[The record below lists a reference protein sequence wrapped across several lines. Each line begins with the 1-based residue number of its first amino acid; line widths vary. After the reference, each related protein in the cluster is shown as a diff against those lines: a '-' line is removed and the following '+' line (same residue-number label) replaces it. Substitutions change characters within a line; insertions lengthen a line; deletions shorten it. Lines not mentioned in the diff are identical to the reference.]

1 MNALV
6 IITQKKLQ
14 IQSQIKQGFY
24 VFQTHVLKQNGGIT
38 QKKDAVTVLLDVK
51 IVLMGSS
58 VILVYHQIKSKN
70 VNGDNTMTIS
80 HNNVLTVA

>member
-38 QKKDAVTVLLDVK
+38 QKKDAVTVFLDVK
-51 IVLMGSS
+51 IVMMVSS
-58 VILVYHQIKSKN
+58 VIHVYHQIKFKD

>member
-24 VFQTHVLKQNGGIT
+24 VFQTHVLKENGGIT

-51 IVLMGSS
+51 IVLMESS

>member
-24 VFQTHVLKQNGGIT
+24 VCQTYVLKQNGGIT

-51 IVLMGSS
+51 IVQMVSS

-70 VNGDNTMTIS
+70 VNGDNTMTYS